1 PAVALE
7 IRHLP
12 LDDIKPSPENP
23 RRHFD
28 VEGLNE
34 LAASLRVHG
43 VLEPILVR
51 PVDLRDWEAKLAA
64 GKKVPMEIVAG
75 ERRWRAAAIAKLA
88 SIPAIVR
95 PMSNAQ
101 ALETM
106 IVENLQPA
114 DQEKALAYCLTDN
127 SWQATNGKPNLP
139 KLLKE
144 NELVVS
150 EKDLR
155 KFLQSNI
162 HRDLRRA
169 PWDLADKDLVAAA
182 GACDGCLKR
191 DG

>member
-1 PAVALE
+1 FFFFFFQAEDGIRDLTVTGVQTCALPISCCHREAGGGSPAVALE

-75 ERRWRAAAIAKLA
+75 ERRWRAAAIA
-88 SIPAIVR
+88 
-95 PMSNAQ
+95 
-101 ALETM
+101 
-106 IVENLQPA
+106 
-114 DQEKALAYCLTDN
+114 
-127 SWQATNGKPNLP
+127 
-139 KLLKE
+139 
-144 NELVVS
+144 
-150 EKDLR
+150 
-155 KFLQSNI
+155 
-162 HRDLRRA
+162 
-169 PWDLADKDLVAAA
+169 
-182 GACDGCLKR
+182 
-191 DG
+191 

>member
-1 PAVALE
+1 LVPDTGGTPVLTSCTQHAPRPSGHVYCDVDMDGVHHNPRTCTCVTDPLSCELEGHRIAARQRALQEEERESMSVAAASAPAVALE

-75 ERRWRAAAIAKLA
+75 ERRWRAAAIA
-88 SIPAIVR
+88 
-95 PMSNAQ
+95 
-101 ALETM
+101 
-106 IVENLQPA
+106 
-114 DQEKALAYCLTDN
+114 
-127 SWQATNGKPNLP
+127 
-139 KLLKE
+139 
-144 NELVVS
+144 
-150 EKDLR
+150 
-155 KFLQSNI
+155 
-162 HRDLRRA
+162 
-169 PWDLADKDLVAAA
+169 
-182 GACDGCLKR
+182 
-191 DG
+191 